1 MASRLFSPGYF
12 AGKVNIVTGGG
23 SGIGLG
29 IAEGLVELGSKVV
42 IASRNPERIEEA
54 TQLLSEFLTYCQ
66 GVSSVRK

>member
-1 MASRLFSPGYF
+1 MASKLFRPGYF
-12 AGKVNIVTGGG
+12 AGKVNVVTGGG

-54 TQLLSEFLTYCQ
+54 TKLLCKYYI
-66 GVSSVRK
+66 SSDNGKI